1 MPLPL
6 STWLNFLD
14 DTTVSVRS
22 RLGTYPLCSPDYL
35 QAMANAAIEAGECD
49 FDKGGNNPQLPV
61 KGISIQRCRRF
72 PNSSCLR
79 YV

>member
-14 DTTVSVRS
+14 DTTVSVIS
-22 RLGTYPLCSPDYL
+22 RLGTSPVCSPDYL

-49 FDKGGNNPQLPV
+49 FDKRGNNPQLPV
-61 KGISIQRCRRF
+61 KSIPIKLRSRF
-72 PNSSCLR
+72 PNSSCL
-79 YV
+79 